1 MKKSVPH
8 NALSSKDF
16 KYLCE
21 LVYGSTGIV
30 LDERKREMIYRRLT
44 RRTRQLKLK
53 TFSCYCDLLRSGD
66 SEELAKFFNIITT
79 NLTSFFREE
88 HHFDFLRDTFV
99 PEHMQRRESDRKLRV
114 WSSACSTGE
123 EPYSLAIALH
133 EAMGTFLDTW
143 DVKILATDLDTE
155 VLSTAEAGV
164 YKDERI
170 ESLSEERKGA
180 WFRAGTG
187 DNESMVKVN
196 SKLKDLITFNSLN
209 LLEKWPMKGV
219 FDVII
224 CRNVLIYFDRKT
236 QDSLVSRFVKM
247 LRPNGILMLGHSESI
262 DAKSFGLTLIGKT
275 TFRNGGEK

>member
-1 MKKSVPH
+1 MKKTVPH
-8 NALSSKDF
+8 NTLSNKDF

-21 LVYGSTGIV
+21 LVYENTGIV

-44 RRTRQLKLK
+44 RRTRQLELK
-53 TFSCYCDLLRSGD
+53 TFGDYCDLLRSEND
-66 SEELAKFFNIITT
+66 EELANFFNIITT

-88 HHFDFLRDTFV
+88 HHFDFLRDDFL
-99 PEHMQRRESDRKLRV
+99 PEHMNRRESNHKLRI

-123 EPYSLAIALH
+123 EPYSIAISLQ
-133 EAMGTFLDTW
+133 EAMGTSLDAW

-155 VLSTAEAGV
+155 VLSTAKAGI

-170 ESLSEERKGA
+170 ESLSEERQST
-180 WFRAGTG
+180 WFKSGTG
-187 DNESMVKVN
+187 ENESMIKVHP
-196 SKLKDLITFNSLN
+196 KLQKLITFNPLN
-209 LLEKWPMKGV
+209 LLEEWPMKDV
-219 FDVII
+219 FDVVI

-236 QDSLVSRFVKM
+236 QDGLVARFTKM

-275 TFRNGGEK
+275 TFRKGF

>member
-1 MKKSVPH
+1 MKKPVPH
-8 NALSSKDF
+8 NTLSDKDF
-16 KYLCE
+16 KYVCE
-21 LVYGSTGIV
+21 LVYETTGIV

-53 TFSCYCDLLRSGD
+53 TFGCYCDLLRSGGE
-66 SEELAKFFNIITT
+66 EELANFFNIITT

-88 HHFDFLRDTFV
+88 HHFNFLRDKFI
-99 PEHMQRRESDRKLRV
+99 PEHMKRRESDRKLRI

-133 EAMGTFLDTW
+133 EAMGSSLDVW
-143 DVKILATDLDTE
+143 NVKILATDLDTE
-155 VLSTAEAGV
+155 VLNTAKSGV

-170 ESLSEERKGA
+170 ESLSEERKNT
-180 WFRAGTG
+180 WFKAGTG
-187 DNESMVKVN
+187 NNESMIKVN
-196 SKLKDLITFNSLN
+196 PKLQNLITFNALN

-219 FDVII
+219 FDVIV

-236 QDSLVSRFVKM
+236 QDDLVSRFTKM

-275 TFRNGGEK
+275 TFRNGG

>member
-1 MKKSVPH
+1 MKKPVPH
-8 NALSSKDF
+8 NTLSDKDF
-16 KYLCE
+16 KYVCE
-21 LVYGSTGIV
+21 LVYETTGIV

-53 TFSCYCDLLRSGD
+53 TFGCYCDLLRSGGE
-66 SEELAKFFNIITT
+66 EELANFFNIITT

-88 HHFDFLRDTFV
+88 HHFNFLRDKFI
-99 PEHMQRRESDRKLRV
+99 PEHMKRRESDRKLRI

-133 EAMGTFLDTW
+133 EAMGSSLDVW
-143 DVKILATDLDTE
+143 NVKILATDLDTE
-155 VLSTAEAGV
+155 VLNTAKSGV

-170 ESLSEERKGA
+170 ESLSEERKNT
-180 WFRAGTG
+180 WFKAGTG
-187 DNESMVKVN
+187 NNESMIKVN
-196 SKLKDLITFNSLN
+196 PKLQNLITFNALN

-219 FDVII
+219 FDVIV

-236 QDSLVSRFVKM
+236 QNDLVSRFTKM

-275 TFRNGGEK
+275 TFRNGG